1 MKSIARKIV
10 LLSLAIVVL
19 LGGSLGTAFIVAV
32 RSDSEAEA
40 ASYSGEL
47 RSSFDSIVKSEVE
60 IAISLLKGV
69 QAEIESGALKAEAGH
84 RLGAALLR
92 GLAYGSDGYFWAD
105 TYRGDN
111 VVYLGA
117 DAEGKNRMNAKD
129 VKGDKY
135 VKSFI
140 QRAQARGGYTDYYLP
155 KKSGARP
162 STSAAT
168 PPLSS
173 PLVGSSARGHTRTL
187 SMLWYLLRRRYWPLP
202 FWPGSPRSF

>member
-92 GLAYGSDGYFWAD
+92 GLAYGSDGYF
-105 TYRGDN
+105 
-111 VVYLGA
+111 
-117 DAEGKNRMNAKD
+117 
-129 VKGDKY
+129 
-135 VKSFI
+135 
-140 QRAQARGGYTDYYLP
+140 
-155 KKSGARP
+155 
-162 STSAAT
+162 
-168 PPLSS
+168 
-173 PLVGSSARGHTRTL
+173 
-187 SMLWYLLRRRYWPLP
+187 
-202 FWPGSPRSF
+202 